1 MRGALDD
8 RKELD
13 RVLSHEFTHA
23 LIRTL
28 AARGV
33 PAWLNEGLAT
43 ALETGDLEWAE
54 QQTRGRPAVP
64 LRALQSGF
72 GRFTG
77 AQAQAAYA
85 TSALAARRLLD
96 EAGGFA
102 VANLLRDLG
111 DGVAFDEAFLHRI
124 QRPFADF
131 AAME

>member
-1 MRGALDD
+1 
-8 RKELD
+8 
-13 RVLSHEFTHA
+13 
-23 LIRTL
+23 
-28 AARGV
+28 
-33 PAWLNEGLAT
+33 
-43 ALETGDLEWAE
+43 
-54 QQTRGRPAVP
+54 

-77 AQAQAAYA
+77 EQAQAAYA

-124 QRPFADF
+124 QRSFADF

>member
-1 MRGALDD
+1 
-8 RKELD
+8 
-13 RVLSHEFTHA
+13 VLTHEFTHA

-54 QQTRGRPAVP
+54 KQTRGRPPVP

-111 DGVAFDEAFLHRI
+111 DGVEFDAAFLHRI

>member
-1 MRGALDD
+1 M
-8 RKELD
+8 
-13 RVLSHEFTHA
+13 LSHEFTHA
-23 LIRTL
+23 LIHTL
-28 AARGV
+28 ASRGV

-43 ALETGDLEWAE
+43 ALETGELGWAE
-54 QQTRGRPAVP
+54 KLAARQPPVP

-77 AQAQAAYA
+77 AQAQLAYA
-85 TSALAARRLLD
+85 TSALTARRLLD

-111 DGVAFDEAFLHRI
+111 SGAEFDAAFLHRI

-131 AAME
+131 QAQP